1 MFREHEYSGN
11 TNIPGTRIFR
21 EHKCSG
27 IREHEYVKCTK
38 CTRINS
44 IRVH

>member
-11 TNIPGTRIFR
+11 TNIPGTQMF
-21 EHKCSG
+21 
-27 IREHEYVKCTK
+27 REHEYVKCTK